1 MPSDIITRFVSVVSE
16 GCSTAG
22 PPRLLAQ
29 ELMITNITKAEKK
42 LEKNT
47 LLQFFLDI
55 LLPNSY
61 YEYDKHK
68 ISWYNVIQFSEEVRS
83 NFWLLQ
89 ESTDLIRKWVG
100 RNLGFQS

>member
-1 MPSDIITRFVSVVSE
+1 MPSDSAGPLPQKGVRGRSGRPDIITRFVSVVSE

-29 ELMITNITKAEKK
+29 ELMITNITTKAEKK

-55 LLPNSY
+55 LLPNPY
-61 YEYDKHK
+61 YGTTNIKYLD
-68 ISWYNVIQFSEEVRS
+68 
-83 NFWLLQ
+83 
-89 ESTDLIRKWVG
+89 TM
-100 RNLGFQS
+100 

>member
-1 MPSDIITRFVSVVSE
+1 MPSDSAGPLPQKGVRGRSGRPDIITRFVSVHE

-29 ELMITNITKAEKK
+29 ELMITNITTKAEKK

-68 ISWYNVIQFSEEVRS
+68 IS
-83 NFWLLQ
+83 
-89 ESTDLIRKWVG
+89 
-100 RNLGFQS
+100 

>member
-29 ELMITNITKAEKK
+29 ELMITNITTKAEKK

-47 LLQFFLDI
+47 LWQIFFRYI
-55 LLPNSY
+55 VTELLLR
-61 YEYDKHK
+61 
-68 ISWYNVIQFSEEVRS
+68 VR
-83 NFWLLQ
+83 Q
-89 ESTDLIRKWVG
+89 T
-100 RNLGFQS
+100 